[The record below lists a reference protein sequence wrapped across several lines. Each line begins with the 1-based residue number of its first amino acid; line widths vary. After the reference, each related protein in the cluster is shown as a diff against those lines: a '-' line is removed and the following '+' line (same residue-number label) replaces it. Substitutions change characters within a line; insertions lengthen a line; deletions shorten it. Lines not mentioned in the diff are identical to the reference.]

1 MTQTQNEAEFEFEWL
16 LRQKYE
22 FKILTLIAVL
32 ADNNLAYRGTL
43 NDMCEFFGV
52 RSNDSRNRRS
62 IKAAIDQL
70 EADGLLKHIEDGKTL
85 TLSLSKKGEQRKRVI
100 RIQKDWVEIAKNYK
114 SDDNSISWMN
124 LLKVWLFLL
133 DNRKETIKIS
143 DITTSLG
150 VSKDIVKRA
159 KKALERDIRAII
171 SKRKYHVDE
180 NGGLH
185 CLGLAITPSA
195 WIDE

>member
-43 NDMCEFFGV
+43 NDMCDFFGV

-70 EADGLLKHIEDGKTL
+70 ETDGLLKHIEDGKTL
-85 TLSLSKKGEQRKRVI
+85 TLTLSKKGEQRKRVI
-100 RIQKDWVEIAKNYK
+100 RIQKEWVEIAKNYK

-133 DNRKETIKIS
+133 DNKKEIIKIS
-143 DITTSLG
+143 DIT
-150 VSKDIVKRA
+150 KA
-159 KKALERDIRAII
+159 KKIICIREHICISAIWEEI
-171 SKRKYHVDE
+171 SHMMHVKI
-180 NGGLH
+180 N
-185 CLGLAITPSA
+185 AITVVFTVSTSVNK
-195 WIDE
+195 